1 MENLVWLLPLL
12 ICPLGMLLMGAGV
25 WAAAKLELGSSEPGG
40 DPPEERKGA
49 MSSRTILTGRGPNG
63 FEKA

>member
-25 WAAAKLELGSSEPGG
+25 WVAAKLELGSSEPSG
-40 DPPEERKGA
+40 DPPEE
-49 MSSRTILTGRGPNG
+49 
-63 FEKA
+63 